1 MLRRSKPFR
10 PTISSISS
18 TFGRISS
25 SVIFFRRRPKA
36 TFSNTF
42 RCGNSAYFWNTVFT
56 GRLYGG
62 MLAMSLPSK
71 KTLPDFGVTK
81 PAITRRVV
89 VLPQPEG
96 PRKVTNSLSWM
107 SSESPSRTFCP
118 SNSTTMSF
126 RDTIRFSFI
135 FIASPFAEFPV
146 TALSLRTVSSLGRH
160 RVLDESA
167 SIMPPRKGLL
177 HGFLL
182 KKPLQA
188 AHTTPMCQGRKDL
201 PYRCTHKVY
210 YTACGMFVN
219 KNLSY
224 YGNENFIFR

>member
-1 MLRRSKPFR
+1 
-10 PTISSISS
+10 
-18 TFGRISS
+18 
-25 SVIFFRRRPKA
+25 
-36 TFSNTF
+36 
-42 RCGNSAYFWNTVFT
+42 
-56 GRLYGG
+56 

-118 SNSTTMSF
+118 SKSTTMSF

-146 TALSLRTVSSLGRH
+146 TEPSLRTVSSLGRY

-177 HGFLL
+177 HGPTRRG
-182 KKPLQA
+182 PLQQHIQRQCVRA
-188 AHTTPMCQGRKDL
+188 EKIYPIDAHTRYIIRFAEC
-201 PYRCTHKVY
+201 
-210 YTACGMFVN
+210 
-219 KNLSY
+219 LSIRT
-224 YGNENFIFR
+224 F